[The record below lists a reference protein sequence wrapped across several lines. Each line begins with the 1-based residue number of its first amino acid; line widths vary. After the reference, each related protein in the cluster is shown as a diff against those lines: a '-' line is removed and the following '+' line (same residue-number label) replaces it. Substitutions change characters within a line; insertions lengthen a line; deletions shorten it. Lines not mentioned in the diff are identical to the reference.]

1 MAKLNSIRNLKPE
14 QIDAPEKY
22 TYTPPVPVPKSL
34 PEIGYPKELQAIKER
49 GMIMNTLS
57 NIAENTKTVKPDEER
72 NIEVWHLVYR
82 CAINQIFS
90 KGLSIWNQ
98 RGDALKAEMQLA
110 VIRAD
115 EAVEA
120 YIKVRNSCPDPVFM
134 ATQKWHNE
142 HSKNTNTKDNS

>member
-1 MAKLNSIRNLKPE
+1 MAKPNSIRDLKPE
-14 QIDAPEKY
+14 QIDAPESLKL
-22 TYTPPVPVPKSL
+22 PRSL

-49 GMIMNTLS
+49 GVIMNTLS
-57 NIAENTKTVKPDEER
+57 DIAENTKTVKPDEER

-98 RGDALKAEMQLA
+98 RADALKAEMQLA

-142 HSKNTNTKDNS
+142 HSKNTNTKETN